1 MKHLPFWAFWALN
14 ILASCIF
21 VYFNHKNAELLTPEQ
36 KEEKARLIREENK
49 LSRWQNWSFLLGLIV
64 LVLLNLYSSIQI
76 PVHWF
81 FYLIILQSAYTIF
94 CNSSIY
100 KKLNLPEKF
109 IKRELLLGIC
119 SIAVLAIMIFYIF

>member
-14 ILASCIF
+14 ILASSVF

-36 KEEKARLIREENK
+36 KEEKARLIRNENK

-64 LVLLNLYSSIQI
+64 LVLLGLYSSIRI
-76 PVHWF
+76 PVRWF

-94 CNSSIY
+94 RNRSIY